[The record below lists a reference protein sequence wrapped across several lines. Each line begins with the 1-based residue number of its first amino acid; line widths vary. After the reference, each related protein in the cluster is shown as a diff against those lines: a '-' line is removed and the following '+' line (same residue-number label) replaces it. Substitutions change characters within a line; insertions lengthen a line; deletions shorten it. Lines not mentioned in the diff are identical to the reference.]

1 MLYPNQGFKDPI
13 LFPHHS
19 HNDQNMARYMSP
31 LFYVGP
37 IYHLAFTKLDKMIML
52 DATDLDVVSDL
63 KVLLCHFR
71 GLGPSC
77 VIL

>member
-1 MLYPNQGFKDPI
+1 
-13 LFPHHS
+13 
-19 HNDQNMARYMSP
+19 MARYMSP